1 VSVHGN
7 DFDERKERE
16 REVVAAIQYSG
27 IYEKLVMDR

>member
-1 VSVHGN
+1 MVMILTR
-7 DFDERKERE
+7 EKRE